1 MKTTGYIIAAILA
14 ALTGLAALDLSGILP
29 LLGDFLP
36 EKAVKFIA
44 IVPSLAAML
53 VHAVQAAKQHFE
65 KIGLLMLLLAACSLS
80 LSSCAGIVSGIT
92 GQVPHATTVQR
103 EGGKPV
109 RIVTSDLLQAESGPP
124 EKVHGLYDVGMVAAG
139 VSTVMDSG
147 K

>member
-1 MKTTGYIIAAILA
+1 MKTIAYILA
-14 ALTGLAALDLSGILP
+14 ALMAGLTTLAGLDLADVLP
-29 LLGDFLP
+29 LLSDFLP

-53 VHAVQAAKQHFE
+53 VHGIQAAKEHAV
-65 KIGLLMLLLAACSLS
+65 KIGLLPLLVAGTALS

-92 GQVPHATTVQR
+92 GQPPHATTVQR

-109 RIVTSDLLQAESGPP
+109 LIVTSDLLQAEAGAP

-139 VSTVMDSG
+139 VGRITDAG